1 MVQGQ
6 YLTKPHSRWSAR
18 ALQGNDYKLNLREAG
33 KQAFDTKGG
42 QRFFLLNGWDGG
54 GGKHFLKKKTHT
66 HTHTQKIPRIIP
78 NQNIDQAT
86 SMFID

>member
-1 MVQGQ
+1 MVPGQ

-18 ALQGNDYKLNLREAG
+18 ALQGNDYKLNLRKAG

-42 QRFFLLNGWDGG
+42 QHFFLLNDWEREGG
-54 GGKHFLKKKTHT
+54 GGENFFKKK
-66 HTHTQKIPRIIP
+66 IP